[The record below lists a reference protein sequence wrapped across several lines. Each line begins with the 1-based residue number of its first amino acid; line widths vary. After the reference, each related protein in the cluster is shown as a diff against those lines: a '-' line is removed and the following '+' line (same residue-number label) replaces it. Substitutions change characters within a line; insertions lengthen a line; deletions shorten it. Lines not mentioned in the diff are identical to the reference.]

1 LGSVGRGAGVERED
15 GKVEIAVGREDQ
27 AVGNHGIE
35 LFAEDGR
42 IAVEGGSELGERL
55 GAVGGVEG
63 EEGGPAFVRKWEIAG
78 HGIGEGPGAGV
89 RIEGEGERL
98 FKEHGIDNAQSGT
111 LVAIVGGL
119 LVEKEKRGRR
129 SDETVDARE
138 SIEGVRLVG
147 AANLMKQNEGELVSR
162 RKGKQAADEGV
173 GIDG

>member
-1 LGSVGRGAGVERED
+1 MFLPTCGFSSLGEEAAGGFVDSWEVSGAVQASRED

-55 GAVGGVEG
+55 GVVGGVEG

-78 HGIGEGPGAGV
+78 KRIGEGPGAGV

-98 FKEHGIDNAQSGT
+98 FKEHGIDYAQSGT
-111 LVAIVGGL
+111 FVAIVGGL
-119 LVEKEKRGRR
+119 LVEK
-129 SDETVDARE
+129 
-138 SIEGVRLVG
+138 
-147 AANLMKQNEGELVSR
+147 
-162 RKGKQAADEGV
+162 
-173 GIDG
+173 